1 MEPYNYT
8 IDLPKPPA
16 DTFLQDIMGIQ
27 QLKGLKQ
34 QREIAA
40 QQAQFQKEM
49 QPLEM
54 DKIREQIK
62 AAQASAAQSAASTRG
77 LNISADEA
85 KRQQDY
91 IKEVDAFT
99 SKPVSE
105 WAKQDVE
112 RLASLSITRDPKIGK
127 GLQDF
132 YASQKEPELKLID
145 NYAVKAGIA
154 ISQGR
159 PDIADKITKQ
169 GIAEADKLGFNT
181 ASTFFKFGDSQIA
194 QDPAEAYA
202 TIVGH
207 LARDKNKLDQFI
219 AASELKGKLAETEEK
234 AKKEKAATE
243 GQLLDNR
250 IKQYEADNGI
260 SLKDIQ
266 KNKEERFKLEAAERA
281 HIESNPFVRKYVD
294 SRTAFEMMK
303 EAPQNASGDEV
314 LLTQFVKMGDP
325 GSVVS
330 VTEKGGTR
338 NVTLSDYVTSLY
350 AKLKN
355 DGSLGDTKRKE
366 LKDAAF
372 KMLQA
377 PQKQYKEYQGK
388 LEPVYRKQG
397 LNPENIFVLPSS
409 EQILEE
415 AKQQAAGST
424 GAINTGTL
432 PVAPAS
438 GQSAEEAR
446 IRAMLRPAAGFGNT
460 MTPSQIQ
467 PQGGTFQGTPSDVD
481 AILKQYGP
489 R

>member
-1 MEPYNYT
+1 MQPYNYS
-8 IDLPKPPA
+8 IDLPAPPA
-16 DTFLQDIMGIQ
+16 DNFLQNIMGIAQLQNMSQ
-27 QLKGLKQ
+27 QQK
-34 QREIAA
+34 IA
-40 QQAQFQKEM
+40 QQNAAFQKEM

-54 DKIREQIK
+54 DKVREQIK

-91 IKEVDAFT
+91 IKEVDTFT

-112 RLASLSITRDPKIGK
+112 RLARLSLTKDARIGK
-127 GLQDF
+127 GIQDF

-145 NYAVKAGIA
+145 DYAIKAGIA

-159 PDIADKITKQ
+159 QDVADKITKQ

-181 ASTFFKFGDSQIA
+181 ASTFLKFGDSQIA

-219 AASELKGKLAETEEK
+219 AASELKGKLGETEAK
-234 AKKEKAATE
+234 TKKEDVARE

-250 IKQYEADNGI
+250 IKKYEADNGI

-266 KNKEERFKLEAAERA
+266 KNKEKKLELETAERVHVEA
-281 HIESNPFVRKYVD
+281 QPFVRKYVD

-303 EAPQNASGDEV
+303 TADPTASGDEA

-330 VTEKGGTR
+330 VTEKGGVK
-338 NVTLSDYVTSLY
+338 NVTISDYIGSLQ
-350 AKLKN
+350 AKLMN
-355 DGSLGDTKRKE
+355 DGSLGEAKRKE
-366 LKDAAF
+366 LKDQAY
-372 KMLQA
+372 KMLKA
-377 PQKQYKEYQGK
+377 SEKQYKEYEGK
-388 LEPVYRKQG
+388 LTARYNKQG
-397 LNPENIFVLPSS
+397 LDPENIFVLPSS
-409 EQILEE
+409 EQLRED
-415 AKQQAAGST
+415 AKNQATGPAGAPGLPIST
-424 GAINTGTL
+424 GNI
-432 PVAPAS
+432 PVAPS
-438 GQSAEEAR
+438 GANPLEAEMR
-446 IRAMLRPAAGFGNT
+446 RRGL
-460 MTPSQIQ
+460 IQ
-467 PQGGTFQGTPSDVD
+467 
-481 AILKQYGP
+481 
-489 R
+489 